1 MSKNEYRNQL
11 KRIFTGYRRF
21 TPQIQHELLELG
33 ICTGRK
39 KNHVVLFVY
48 SHGFRRTVTIST
60 TASDNRVGLN
70 IVSKIMGYM

>member
-21 TPQIQHELLELG
+21 TSQIEHELSALG

-39 KNHVVLFVY
+39 KNHVVLFVC
-48 SHGFRRTVTIST
+48 SQGGVEVFQSVQQQVTT
-60 TASDNRVGLN
+60 GW
-70 IVSKIMGYM
+70 G